1 MTPAVQAAKRG
12 KVAFTLHS
20 YEHDPKAQRYGLEAA
35 EALGLPVEQVFK
47 TLMALV
53 DDVPVVAMVPV
64 AHQLDLKYL
73 ARAHGGKKAQ
83 MCPADKAQRLTG
95 YVLGGISPLGQKK
108 RLPLYLDGSAE
119 SHEIIYM
126 SAGRRGLEIAMAPQ
140 DLLKLTGGKPAEI
153 VRDKSSKE

>member
-20 YEHDPKAQRYGLEAA
+20 YEHDPNAQSYGLEAS
-35 EALGLPVEQVFK
+35 ELLKLPVEQVFK
-47 TLMALV
+47 TLMVLV
-53 DDVPVVAMVPV
+53 DDAPVVAMVPV
-64 AHQLDLKYL
+64 AHQLDLKFL
-73 ARAHGGKKAQ
+73 AKAHGGKKAQ
-83 MCPADKAQRLTG
+83 MCPVDKAQRLTG

-140 DLLKLTGGKPAEI
+140 DLLTLTGGKLAAL
-153 VRDKSSKE
+153 VRD

>member
-20 YEHDPKAQRYGLEAA
+20 YEHDPKAQSYGLEAS
-35 EALGLPVEQVFK
+35 EALDLPVEQVFK
-47 TLMALV
+47 TLMVLV

-64 AHQLDLKYL
+64 AHQLDLKCL

-108 RLPLYLDGSAE
+108 RLPLYLDGSAG
-119 SHEIIYM
+119 SLEIIYM
-126 SAGRRGLEIAMAPQ
+126 SAGRRGLEIAMAPE
-140 DLLKLTGGKPAEI
+140 DLLTLAGGKLAVL
-153 VRDKSSKE
+153 VRD